1 MVLRVREVQR
11 REEWTQ
17 MMFHCRLG
25 PRDVFSIH
33 SYFFYYLDNIF
44 FRFTIYYVT
53 VYGNYERRVK
63 WAQMMIKCHLG
74 PRNVFP
80 FHLYVRLD
88 FIWCIL
94 E

>member
-33 SYFFYYLDNIF
+33 SYFFTIWTTFFLDL
-44 FRFTIYYVT
+44 RYTT
-53 VYGNYERRVK
+53 
-63 WAQMMIKCHLG
+63 
-74 PRNVFP
+74 
-80 FHLYVRLD
+80 
-88 FIWCIL
+88 
-94 E
+94 